1 MKQGSPQ
8 IVVCPLCK
16 GLAKYRTLLSGNY
29 IDARLWTD
37 GKLVAP
43 MFPQAPAVV
52 KCKHC
57 KECYWLSEANKFSIL
72 NLFRRL
78 KAVWSH
84 PEFVEEPSEEEY
96 YQAIRKNLA
105 KTPQQEK
112 VLRILAWRRRN
123 DAYRKE
129 SISRLERQVDTSSQW
144 RENLESLL
152 SVLDDPTENDLIVKA
167 ETLRHMGRF
176 QETAEILERISSP
189 DYAAFVSEIGRLCEA
204 RDTFLGEI
212 RLPYRRSKS
221 YQRRWQNWH
230 P

>member
-1 MKQGSPQ
+1 MKLGSPQ

-16 GLAKYRTLLSGNY
+16 GLGKYRTLLSGNY

-52 KCKHC
+52 KCKYC
-57 KECYWLSEANKFSIL
+57 KDYYWLSEADRFSIL
-72 NLFRRL
+72 NLLRKL
-78 KAVWSH
+78 KAVWTH

-123 DAYRKE
+123 DAYRGE
-129 SISRLERQVDTSSQW
+129 STPRIERQVDTSLLW

-152 SVLDDPTENDLIVKA
+152 SVLDDPSESDLIVKA
-167 ETLRHMGRF
+167 ETLRHLGRF
-176 QETAEILERISSP
+176 QEATKILERISSP
-189 DYAAFVSEIGRLCEA
+189 EYTVFVSQIRHLCET
-204 RDTFLGEI
+204 RDTFVGEI
-212 RLPYRRSKS
+212 RLPRGKHYH
-221 YQRRWQNWH
+221 RRWRGWQS
-230 P
+230 